1 MKKALFLVVILVLSL
16 TVTSYAAPAIGVIY
30 SGDIN
35 GVSVK
40 ATQGLI
46 RPQVVGRILVNKDIA
61 DINVGVRALY
71 SFGKVGEVDRYVG
84 AGVGYSSK
92 SYRNQF
98 NDTDDKSSSYN
109 GQILVGVEF
118 PLAYKQLTTPFSLSV
133 EALLQARKQSDGD
146 LEVKNHIG
154 IGIHYPF

>member
-1 MKKALFLVVILVLSL
+1 M
-16 TVTSYAAPAIGVIY
+16 IY

-46 RPQVVGRILVNKDIA
+46 RPQVVGRILMNKDTA

-92 SYRNQF
+92 VIVTSMMIRM
-98 NDTDDKSSSYN
+98 DKSVVTM
-109 GQILVGVEF
+109 GRFLVVSF
-118 PLAYKQLTTPFSLSV
+118 L
-133 EALLQARKQSDGD
+133 
-146 LEVKNHIG
+146 
-154 IGIHYPF
+154 

>member
-92 SYRNQF
+92 SYRNQ
-98 NDTDDKSSSYN
+98 DTDDKSSSYN